1 MRGDMRCKVWGE
13 KRMKKINNIMNMVI
27 CLVFGLFL
35 GVTYDQYKMYLSDS
49 DFFAPFSAPW
59 YMLHSF
65 PFFLF
70 FVAVTV
76 ICVVIKIVIH
86 KRGD

>member
-1 MRGDMRCKVWGE
+1 MKSKVYFSKNIKPETISQLYKLLGKELPGKIAFKLHSGE
-13 KRMKKINNIMNMVI
+13 KGNQNFI
-27 CLVFGLFL
+27 
-35 GVTYDQYKMYLSDS
+35 TP